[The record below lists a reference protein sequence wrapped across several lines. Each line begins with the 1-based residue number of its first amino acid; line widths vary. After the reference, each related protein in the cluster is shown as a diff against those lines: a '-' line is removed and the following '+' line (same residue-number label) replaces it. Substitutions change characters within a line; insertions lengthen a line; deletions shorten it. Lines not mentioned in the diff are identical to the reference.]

1 MRKDRGP
8 QMFPR
13 GRQGDSAEESL
24 QRPWGHTPL
33 GEPPPHQPARI
44 QLRASQGGE
53 KGQRQGCS

>member
-8 QMFPR
+8 QMFPW

-24 QRPWGHTPL
+24 QRPWGHTPV
-33 GEPPPHQPARI
+33 GEPPPYQPAWI

-53 KGQRQGCS
+53 QG